1 MSARI
6 QAESVRLAREHK
18 HGEVCEVHLL
28 LAWLLVGQ
36 LEHPEKEIVRA
47 NLNGALRT
55 AVDDKRVRAA
65 RGPSLGIT
73 PRGRTLMTQIG
84 QTPMNIDLFNT
95 ELSNASISRTAIQLK
110 EPKKGSSAAKQ
121 NSELDLALAELESM
135 SGLGDVKRTMR
146 ELIAVQ
152 RANQALLA
160 QGRKARN
167 MGMNLI
173 FTGDPGTGKTTVA
186 RLVGEIYRAAGLLKS
201 GHLVEVSHV
210 DLIGDHAGQT
220 TAKTK
225 KKIEESM
232 DGVLFIDEAYSLV
245 NTKFRGGSLGEEVI
259 NNLVKAMDD
268 QRDRLAV
275 IVAGYTEPMIKFIEM
290 NPGLKSRFTK
300 QIYFDNYSTEQLYQI
315 FEKTCK
321 SYDISITDEV
331 EILVKRHLDV
341 NPTSGT
347 NGNGRY
353 VRSMFDKMWGNMA
366 VRAGADGEIE
376 GHEMTVFLPEDVPF
390 SLENQ
395 ERPGSVSDVLSELDE
410 LIGLESVKL
419 KIRELVAVQ
428 KAQIARE
435 EAGLPKVTPALN
447 MVFSG
452 PPGTG
457 KTTVARVVA
466 RVFQSLGIL
475 GRGQLVE
482 VSRADLVGGYVGQTA
497 PKVASKVK
505 EALGGVLFIDEA
517 YLLNPVSENDFGAE
531 AIGELITQIE
541 NNRGSFA
548 LICAGYG
555 PQMKEFLQ
563 SNPGLNSRLDHVV
576 DFPNYTESDLVEIFL
591 GIARQKQIRVLP
603 HVKLALVEHFAKNET
618 GGSEGNGRYARK
630 LFDRAFTAMSMR
642 AVGLESGGQ
651 STYLEALAQFEVEDI
666 PEYLNKKSKTGQR
679 IGFAAGDLS

>member
-6 QAESVRLAREHK
+6 QAESARLARENK
-18 HGEVCEVHLL
+18 HGEVCELHVL
-28 LAWLLVGQ
+28 LAWLLEGQ
-36 LEHPEKEIVRA
+36 LEYSDREVVRA
-47 NLNGALRT
+47 NLTAKLRT
-55 AVDDKRVRAA
+55 AVDDKKVRPA
-65 RGPSLGIT
+65 RGPALGMT
-73 PRGRTLMTQIG
+73 SRGRTLLTQVG
-84 QTPMNIDLFNT
+84 QTPMNVDLFNE
-95 ELSNASISRTAIQLK
+95 ELARADISRTAIQIS
-110 EPKKGSSAAKQ
+110 EPKAGSPEAKQ
-121 NSELDLALAELESM
+121 KSELDLALSELESM
-135 SGLGDVKRTMR
+135 SGLTDVKNTMR
-146 ELIAVQ
+146 ELVAVQ
-152 RANQALLA
+152 KANQALLA
-160 QGRKARN
+160 QGRKVRN

-225 KKIEESM
+225 KVLEKAM

-268 QRDRLAV
+268 NRDRLAV
-275 IVAGYTEPMIKFIEM
+275 IVAGYTEPMIDFIAM
-290 NPGLKSRFTK
+290 NHGLKSRFTK
-300 QIYFDNYSTEQLYQI
+300 QIYFDNYSTDQLYQI
-315 FEKTCK
+315 FEKTCS
-321 SYDISITDEV
+321 SYEISITDEV
-331 EILVKRHLDV
+331 AILVKRHLDV
-341 NPTSGT
+341 NPTSGS

-366 VRAGADGEIE
+366 LRAGADGVIE
-376 GHEMTVFLPEDVPF
+376 GHEMAAFLPEDVPF

-395 ERPGSVSDVLSELDE
+395 SRPGSVTDVLGELDE
-410 LIGLESVKL
+410 LIGLEDVKK
-419 KIRELVAVQ
+419 KIREIVAVQ

-466 RVFQSLGIL
+466 RVFQALGIL

-482 VSRADLVGGYVGQTA
+482 VSRADLVGGYIGQTA
-497 PKVASKVK
+497 PKVAGKVK

-517 YLLNPVSENDFGAE
+517 YLLNPMSENDYGAE

-555 PQMKEFLQ
+555 PQMQDFLH

-576 DFPNYTESDLVEIFL
+576 EFPNYKEADLVAIFL
-591 GIARQKQIRVLP
+591 GISSQKEITITP
-603 HVKLALVEHFAKNET
+603 EVKKALEKHFTKNET

-642 AVGLESGGQ
+642 ASDLENKGQ
-651 STYLEALAQFEVEDI
+651 STYLAALSQFDVSDI
-666 PEYLNKKSKTGQR
+666 PEFINAKPKPKQPM
-679 IGFAAGDLS
+679 GFLPEPQK